1 MKKILSIAVIA
12 PILAV
17 GLAIGFASAHVGTK
31 PDLSCTSVS
40 SDFTSFPDGTHSVT
54 FVVNVDG
61 TITNVPSSFT
71 GTSGTA
77 SADISSLTT
86 ATGELNVS
94 AYATW
99 TDDGGGQTDKQEVT
113 LTCHTKPVTPPETPK
128 VETPVAPAVAPTP
141 EPVVIPNGFE
151 GK

>member
-1 MKKILSIAVIA
+1 MKKVSLL
-12 PILAV
+12 LATIV
-17 GLAIGFASAHVGTK
+17 GVVVLGFGLVSAHVGTK
-31 PDLSCTSVS
+31 PALSCTSVS
-40 SDFTSFPDGTHSVT
+40 SDFSSFPDGTHNVT

-61 TITNVPSSFT
+61 TTTNVPSSFT

-77 SADISSLTT
+77 SADISSLTS
-86 ATGELNVS
+86 ATGELNIS

-99 TDDGGGQTDKQEVT
+99 TDDGGGQTDKQEVK

-128 VETPVAPAVAPTP
+128 VETPVTP
-141 EPVVIPNGFE
+141 PVVSNGQEFT